1 MPHPALSPAPDPLD
15 PSSAKEQEGHEA
27 EYRQLLVQGALA
39 VLLPTEDLENACLRT
54 LVADVISDSIL
65 GNSIGGK
72 VCEGWFI
79 WSSINKVVE
88 VVKAK
93 IEPRATGE
101 QIEVDTRS
109 RLEKFG
115 LLSDQSRDA
124 EHSKQIRRSAFSS
137 SFWRILQYGYL
148 AFVALRFIILGF
160 ITSYSQSPRSHS
172 ALRTSKSTESSP
184 VEKAAESHH
193 RPRPILDFSI
203 FPLVSI
209 FMDLSSSMPWLSGSV
224 ALLQHHL
231 IHGPLNI
238 GATGGIIDQ

>member
-1 MPHPALSPAPDPLD
+1 M
-15 PSSAKEQEGHEA
+15 
-27 EYRQLLVQGALA
+27 LVQGALA

-79 WSSINKVVE
+79 WGSINKLVE
-88 VVKAK
+88 VAKAK
-93 IEPRATGE
+93 IEPKATGE

-115 LLSDQSRDA
+115 LLSDKSRD
-124 EHSKQIRRSAFSS
+124 EGDGKQIRRSAFSS
-137 SFWRILQYGYL
+137 SFWRMLQYGYL
-148 AFVALRFIILGF
+148 AFIALRFIILGF
-160 ITSYSQSPRSHS
+160 TTAYSQPSRSLS
-172 ALRTSKSTESSP
+172 VLRMSKSTESSP

-193 RPRPILDFSI
+193 RLRPILDFGI
-203 FPLVSI
+203 FTLVSI
-209 FMDLSSSMPWLSGSV
+209 VMDLSSSMPWLSGSA

-231 IHGPLNI
+231 IYGPLKI
-238 GATGGIIDQ
+238 GATDGIIDQ